1 MRRVLRSPRVLLSGG
16 LLLLMTLAAVFA
28 PYLAP
33 YDPSAQDPLARLE
46 GPSAQHWLGTD
57 HFGADIFSR
66 LIYGARVSLQ
76 VGFGAIILAGVVG
89 TLLGM
94 AAAYTGGWT
103 ETIVMRLVDLLLT
116 MPPILMALF
125 IVSFLS
131 PSVTNL
137 ILVIGCINI
146 AKFARIAHGS
156 TLGLKSLEYVEA
168 SKAIGA
174 STLRILR
181 KSILPNIMAPI
192 LVQASL
198 GMGHA
203 ILMESGLSFL
213 GLGPPPPTPTWGR
226 MIESATRFMH
236 LNVHMVL
243 WPSIAISVTVL
254 ALNVLGDA
262 LRDGLDPKLKL

>member
-1 MRRVLRSPRVLLSGG
+1 MHRVLRNPRVLISGG
-16 LLLLMTLAAVFA
+16 FLILMIFAASFA

-33 YDPSAQDPLARLE
+33 YDPAVQDSQARLQ
-46 GPSAQHWLGTD
+46 GPTSEHWLGTD
-57 HFGADIFSR
+57 HFGADTFSR
-66 LIYGARVSLQ
+66 LVYGARISLQ
-76 VGFGAIILAGVVG
+76 VSFGATVIAAVFG

-94 AAAYTGGWT
+94 VAGYTGGWT
-103 ETIVMRLVDLLLT
+103 ETIAMRLVDLLLT

-137 ILVIGCINI
+137 IFVIGFLNI
-146 AKFARIAHGS
+146 ARFARIAHGS
-156 TLGLKSLEYVEA
+156 TLSLKTLDYVEA
-168 SKAIGA
+168 GKALGA
-174 STLRILR
+174 TTGRIIR
-181 KSILPNIMAPI
+181 RAILPNIMAPI

-226 MIESATRFMH
+226 MIESSTRFMH
-236 LNVHMVL
+236 LNAHMVI

-262 LRDGLDPKLKL
+262 LRDELDPKLRI